1 MPIGVPR
8 VGYRYPGDPYASWV
22 DLYNRL
28 YRERVLFLG
37 SDLDDEL
44 GNQLIGVLA
53 YLNLEDPS
61 QQIYLYINSMGGS
74 VASGIGLYD
83 CIQYIDTNVTT
94 ICVGLAASISS
105 LVLCGGQK
113 GNRIILP
120 NARVMVHQP
129 SGGIEGQ
136 CSEIWIEM
144 KEILR
149 LRLMIG
155 RIYAAQ
161 TGQPL
166 AKIAQDLDRDYY
178 MGAQEA
184 KEYGMVD
191 TVISK
196 TTQKAKPR

>member
-83 CIQYIDTNVTT
+83 CIQYIDTNVIT